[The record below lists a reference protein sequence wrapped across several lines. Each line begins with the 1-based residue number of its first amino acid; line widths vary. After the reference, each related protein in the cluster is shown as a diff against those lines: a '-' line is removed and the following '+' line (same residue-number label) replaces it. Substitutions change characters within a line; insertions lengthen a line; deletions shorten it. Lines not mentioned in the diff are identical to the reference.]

1 MLDALEHMTQT
12 QQDQFKDTANK
23 LLSNTYL
30 SRDKRDNKESYYFL
44 MSYKDL
50 FDEFF
55 KILGYEI
62 ELDTA
67 SGSVMLSGATAANT
81 LKLKRD
87 ETIVLLIL
95 RLLYHEKMKNTSLN
109 DNIVCE
115 INDIHEKY
123 DYLEIKKKLNKTD
136 LLSSL
141 RTFRRYNLIEITGD
155 ITTSYCKV
163 VILPTIL
170 MAIKSEDITE
180 VYNTI
185 MKIRDAEE
193 DKSEWR
199 S

>member
-67 SGSVMLSGATAANT
+67 SGSVMLAGATASNT

-115 INDIHEKY
+115 VNDIHEKY

-193 DKSEWR
+193 DKSE
-199 S
+199 

>member
-1 MLDALEHMTQT
+1 MLDALEKMTQT
-12 QQDQFKDTANK
+12 QKDQFKDTANK
-23 LLSNTYL
+23 LLANTYL

-55 KILGYEI
+55 SILGYEI

-67 SGSVMLSGATAANT
+67 SGSVMLSGATASNT

-115 INDIHEKY
+115 VNDIHEKY

-141 RTFRRYNLIEITGD
+141 RTFRRYNLIEVTGD
-155 ITTSYCKV
+155 ITSSYCKI

-193 DKSEWR
+193 DKGE
-199 S
+199 

>member
-67 SGSVMLSGATAANT
+67 SGSVMLSGATASNT

-115 INDIHEKY
+115 VNDIHEKY

-155 ITTSYCKV
+155 IATSYCKV

-193 DKSEWR
+193 DKSE
-199 S
+199 

>member
-67 SGSVMLSGATAANT
+67 SGSVMLSGATASNT

-115 INDIHEKY
+115 VNDIHEKY

-136 LLSSL
+136 LLSAL

-193 DKSEWR
+193 DKSE
-199 S
+199 